1 MKKYFL
7 TVEYHKAKINNKT
20 KLINCL
26 RDNQILLLKTHLL
39 PSLNLKDKILWDLD
53 IKIHHK
59 KLNKKWIDLKIG
71 MID

>member
-59 KLNKKWIDLKIG
+59 KLNKRWIDLKIG

>member
-39 PSLNLKDKILWDLD
+39 PSLNLKDKILWDLV

-59 KLNKKWIDLKIG
+59 KLNKRWIDLKIG